1 MELFLLIKIDRMKTA
16 LFRLSSMAN
25 KQANRICKF
34 NEQIVCEETYQ
45 ASKHISQ
52 VVVHADNR

>member
-1 MELFLLIKIDRMKTA
+1 MKTA

-25 KQANRICKF
+25 KQANRICKYD
-34 NEQIVCEETYQ
+34 EQIMCEEKHISQ

-52 VVVHADNR
+52 IVVHADNRQSA

>member
-1 MELFLLIKIDRMKTA
+1 MKTA